1 MLPPGHAAAGILAAA
16 AAIKFLHP
24 ALDQSR
30 LNQLLIWGGFWAIAP
45 DFDAFYAFYKAR
57 ALKLGPEHRSYF
69 THRPVFWIFL
79 SLIGYG
85 LSVSV
90 FWKTN
95 FALMLACGLS
105 HFLLD
110 SIEFG
115 VPWLWPFSYRLFA
128 LISPGKPAVLKK
140 GDSFFGYWFSFLKLY
155 VTRPTFYAE
164 VIMVIAALIFLK
176 S

>member
-1 MLPPGHAAAGILAAA
+1 MLPPGHAAAGMLTAA

-24 ALDQSR
+24 ALDEKQ

-45 DFDAFYAFYKAR
+45 DFDAFYAFYKTK
-57 ALKLGPEHRSYF
+57 ALKLGLEHRSYV
-69 THRPVFWIFL
+69 THRPVFWVFL
-79 SLIGYG
+79 SLVGYG
-85 LSVSV
+85 LSVSA
-90 FWKTN
+90 FWKAN
-95 FALMLACGLS
+95 FVLMMLGGLS

-128 LISPGKPAVLKK
+128 LISPDKPAALKK
-140 GDSFFGYWFSFLKLY
+140 GDNFFDYWFSFLKLY
-155 VTRPTFYAE
+155 LTRPTFYAE
-164 VIMVIAALIFLK
+164 VAIVVAALIFLK